1 MTPSATS
8 DRLAS
13 NDPHAP
19 RLHPLPVR
27 IMHWLNVVAMFIM
40 IGSGFGIYN
49 DEVIFGWLKFPHALT
64 LGLWA
69 PGHLQW
75 HFLGMW
81 LLVLNGLAYVIYG
94 LATGR
99 FRNKL
104 LPIRIRDFGVVI
116 RDTLRFHLAHDDITM
131 YNAVQKS
138 LYIGV
143 LLAGAVQVISGIA
156 IWKPMQFPW
165 LTALFYDF
173 QGARL
178 AHFIGMA
185 AIIGFLLVHVA
196 LALLVP
202 KTLVAMVTGGPR
214 IPTPAPAGVPIA
226 SITEH

>member
-1 MTPSATS
+1 MAIT
-8 DRLAS
+8 AS
-13 NDPHAP
+13 LGAGERPAP

-27 IMHWLNVVAMFIM
+27 IMHWLNAVAMIVM

-64 LGLWA
+64 LGVWA
-69 PGHLQW
+69 PGHLAW
-75 HFLGMW
+75 HFAGMW
-81 LLVLNGLAYVIYG
+81 LLVLNGVAYVAYG

-99 FRNKL
+99 FRSKL
-104 LPIRIRDFGVVI
+104 LPIRLRELGTVI
-116 RDTLRFHLAHDDITM
+116 RDTLRLHLGHDDITM

-143 LLAGAVQVISGIA
+143 LLAGAVEVLSGIA
-156 IWKPMQFPW
+156 IWKPMQFPG

-178 AHFIGMA
+178 AHFLGMA
-185 AIIGFLLVHVA
+185 AILGFLLVHVA

-214 IPTPAPAGVPIA
+214 VGEPARGRPGPIA
-226 SITEH
+226 AHPTEG

>member
-1 MTPSATS
+1 MATFAHGAPSQATKFRTP
-8 DRLAS
+8 L
-13 NDPHAP
+13 
-19 RLHPLPVR
+19 LHPLPVR
-27 IMHWLNVVAMFIM
+27 IMHWLNAVAMIFM

-69 PGHLQW
+69 PGHLAW
-75 HFLGMW
+75 HFAGMW

-94 LATGR
+94 IVTGR
-99 FRNKL
+99 FRRKL
-104 LPIRIRDFGVVI
+104 LPIRIRIRDLGAVV
-116 RDTLRFHLAHDDITM
+116 RDTLRFRLGHGDITM

-156 IWKPMQFPW
+156 IWKPMQFPG

-178 AHFIGMA
+178 AHFLGMA
-185 AIIGFLLVHVA
+185 AIIGFLVVHVA

-202 KTLVAMVTGGPR
+202 RTLVAMVTGGPR
-214 IPTPAPAGVPIA
+214 ILEPARDLLGTAKG
-226 SITEH
+226 